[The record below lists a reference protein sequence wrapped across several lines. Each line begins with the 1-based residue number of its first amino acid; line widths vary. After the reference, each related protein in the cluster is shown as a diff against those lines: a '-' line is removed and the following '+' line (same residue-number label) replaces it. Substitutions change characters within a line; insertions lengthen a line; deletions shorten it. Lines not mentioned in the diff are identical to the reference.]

1 MFKVR
6 SPGRAVFVAAYAMIA
21 ICALVIFT
29 ALRMPS
35 LGVSFATSGQY
46 IELTAAQAGPARRLN
61 PGDRVTFSSRAGQ
74 IDQTAGELVP
84 DFEPAGSARAG
95 RLWFAQR
102 DQLAG
107 IGAASPVNLTFP
119 AGGTQITVALHPVA
133 RRIADLSTDFWML
146 LAQGAGIGLLGL
158 WLIILRPRDWGARM
172 FMASCL
178 GVMVAAFSGA
188 VFDGRELTANAN
200 LLRLMWGL
208 NFLGSYVSGA
218 GILALFL
225 CQPRQMVKPR
235 YALVLI
241 GIAALFGLGNA
252 LGLLTLSTFYWILLA
267 QCATIFCII
276 LAQWRLARHDPI
288 GRATL
293 KWVGTVIFVGI
304 VGLNLVM
311 AAPQLLGVNLVAG
324 DGLSIVPVFLV
335 YGSIAFGVGRFRLI
349 SLDRW
354 TYRLILGGAA
364 VLALVAVDALL
375 IYWLGVEGRFAF
387 AAALLVVGYLYLP
400 ARAWLWHWMVGR
412 PALSDSELFKAAAG
426 VAYAP
431 TSLARRTQWQAL
443 LVRLFDPL
451 EILLCEDSFELSEVR
466 KDGVEIIVPVVADE
480 CALLLRYRDR
490 GRRLFDDDQVK
501 LVNELVVQMHQ
512 AELARDQYMR
522 GAGEERQRIARD
534 LHDDVSARL
543 LTSLHRSDVNL
554 VRSDVRKAM
563 ADIRSIISSLT
574 GEKVALDQVMA
585 DLRHDTAE
593 RLEAAKIRLVW
604 PLSDDPFDG
613 RLLAYTTYKGLMS
626 SHREIITNVIRHSG
640 ADRVMVEVSAHK
652 TGLSIA
658 VEDNGSGL
666 GEQASANQ
674 SGNGIR
680 NIRHRIEQIHGCFL
694 IIPSAAGTR
703 VEVMI
708 PLTQP

>member
-6 SPGRAVFVAAYAMIA
+6 SPGRAVFFAAYAMIA
-21 ICALVIFT
+21 ICALVVFT

-35 LGVSFATSGQY
+35 LGVSFATSGQD
-46 IELTAAQAGPARRLN
+46 IELTAAQAGPVKRLT
-61 PGDRVTFSSRAGQ
+61 PGDRITFSSRAGQ
-74 IDQTAGELVP
+74 MDQNADELVP
-84 DFEPAGSARAG
+84 DFEPAGSARAI
-95 RLWFAQR
+95 RSWFAQR
-102 DQLAG
+102 DELAR
-107 IGAASPVNLTFP
+107 IGASSPVSLTFP
-119 AGGTQITVALHPVA
+119 TGATRTTVALHPVA
-133 RRIADLSTDFWML
+133 RRITDLSPDIWML

-172 FMASCL
+172 FMISCL

-188 VFDGRELTANAN
+188 VYDARELTADGN
-200 LLRLMWGL
+200 LLRLMQGL

-225 CQPRQMVKPR
+225 CQPRQLVKPG
-235 YALVLI
+235 YALALI
-241 GIAALFGLGNA
+241 GIAALCGIGNA
-252 LGLLTLSTFYWILLA
+252 FGWLTLSIFYWILLV
-267 QCATIFCII
+267 QCAAFFCLA
-276 LAQWRLARHDPI
+276 LAQWRLARNDPI

-304 VGLNLVM
+304 VGLNLFM
-311 AAPQLLGVNLVAG
+311 GAPHLLGVNLVAG
-324 DGLSIVPVFLV
+324 DGLSILPIFLV

-349 SLDRW
+349 LLDRW
-354 TYRLILGGAA
+354 TYRMILGAAA
-364 VLALVAVDALL
+364 VLALLAVDALL

-400 ARAWLWHWMVGR
+400 ARTWLWHWMVGR

-431 TSLARRTQWQAL
+431 TPPVRRSQWQAL

-451 EILLCEDSFELSEVR
+451 EILPSEDPVEQSEVR
-466 KDGVEIIVPVVADE
+466 KDGVEIAIPSAADE
-480 CALLLRYRDR
+480 CALLLRYRDG
-490 GRRLFDDDQVK
+490 GRRLFDADHVK
-501 LVNELVVQMHQ
+501 LVTELVAQMHQ
-512 AELARDQYMR
+512 AELARDQYLR
-522 GAGEERQRIARD
+522 GVGEERQRIARD

-543 LTSLHRSDVNL
+543 LTSLHRNDVSL
-554 VRSDVRKAM
+554 VRADVRKAM

-574 GEKVALDQVMA
+574 GQNVALDRVLA

-593 RLEAAKIRLVW
+593 RLEAARITLVW
-604 PLSDDPFDG
+604 PLSDDPLDS
-613 RLLAYTTYKGLMS
+613 RLLAYPTYKSLMS

-640 ADRVMVEVSAHK
+640 ANRVIVEVNAHD
-652 TGLSIA
+652 TGLAIA

-666 GEQASANQ
+666 SENASVDQ

-680 NIRHRIEQIHGCFL
+680 NMRHRIEQIDGRFS
-694 IIPSAAGTR
+694 IIPCAPGTR
-703 VEVMI
+703 VEVLI
-708 PLTQP
+708 PLT

>member
-6 SPGRAVFVAAYAMIA
+6 SPGRAVFFAAYAMVA

-35 LGVSFATSGQY
+35 LGVSFATSGQD

-74 IDQTAGELVP
+74 MDETAGELVP
-84 DFEPAGSARAG
+84 DFEPAGSARAV

-102 DQLAG
+102 DELAR

-119 AGGTQITVALHPVA
+119 AGGTRITVVLHPVA
-133 RRIADLSTDFWML
+133 RRIADLSPDIWML

-172 FMASCL
+172 FMVSCL

-188 VFDGRELTANAN
+188 VYDARELTADAN

-241 GIAALFGLGNA
+241 GVAALFGLGNA
-252 LGLLTLSTFYWILLA
+252 LGLLTLSTFYWMLLV
-267 QCATIFCII
+267 QCATFFCII

-304 VGLNLVM
+304 VGLSLVM

-324 DGLSIVPVFLV
+324 DGLSILPIFLV
-335 YGSIAFGVGRFRLI
+335 YGSLAFGVGRFRLI

-354 TYRLILGGAA
+354 TYRLILGAAA
-364 VLALVAVDALL
+364 VLALLAVDALL

-400 ARAWLWHWMVGR
+400 ARTWLWHWMVGR

-426 VAYAP
+426 VGYAP
-431 TSLARRTQWQAL
+431 TPQARRTQWRAL

-451 EILLCEDSFELSEVR
+451 EVLPFDDPIEVGEVR
-466 KDGVEIIVPVVADE
+466 KDGVEIVIPATADE
-480 CALLLRYRDR
+480 CALLLRYRNG
-490 GRRLFDDDQVK
+490 GRRLFDADHVK
-501 LVNELVVQMHQ
+501 LVTELVAQMDQ
-512 AELARDQYMR
+512 AELARDQYLR

-574 GEKVALDQVMA
+574 GQKVALDRVMA

-593 RLEAAKIRLVW
+593 RLEAAKISLVW
-604 PLSDDPFDG
+604 PLSDDPFDD
-613 RLLAYTTYKGLMS
+613 RLLAYPIYKGLMS

-640 ADRVMVEVSAHK
+640 ADRVMVEINAHN
-652 TGLSIA
+652 TALSIS

-666 GEQASANQ
+666 SEVTSVDQF
-674 SGNGIR
+674 GNGIR
-680 NIRHRIEQIHGCFL
+680 NMRHRIEQIDGIFS
-694 IIPSAAGTR
+694 IIPCAPGTR
-703 VEVMI
+703 VEIMI
-708 PLTQP
+708 PLT

>member
-6 SPGRAVFVAAYAMIA
+6 SPGRAAFFAAYALIA
-21 ICALVIFT
+21 ICVMVIFT
-29 ALRMPS
+29 ALRMPT
-35 LGVSFATSGQY
+35 LGVSFATSGQD
-46 IELTAAQAGPARRLN
+46 IVLTAAQAGPAKRLT
-61 PGDRVTFSSRAGQ
+61 PGDRITFSSRAGQ
-74 IDQTAGELVP
+74 IDQNAGELVP
-84 DFEPAGSARAG
+84 DFEPAGSARAV

-102 DQLAG
+102 VELAR
-107 IGAASPVNLTFP
+107 IGASSPVSLIFP
-119 AGGTQITVALHPVA
+119 ADATQTTVVLHPVA
-133 RRIADLSTDFWML
+133 RGITDLSPDIWML

-158 WLIILRPRDWGARM
+158 WLIILRPREWGARM
-172 FMASCL
+172 FMISCL

-188 VFDGRELTANAN
+188 VYDARELTADGK

-225 CQPRQMVKPR
+225 CQPRQMVKPG
-235 YALVLI
+235 YALALI
-241 GIAALFGLGNA
+241 GIAALCGIGNA
-252 LGLLTLSTFYWILLA
+252 LGWLTLSIFYWILLV
-267 QCATIFCII
+267 QCAVIFCII
-276 LAQWRLARHDPI
+276 LVQWRLARHDPI

-293 KWVGTVIFVGI
+293 KWLGTVIFVGI

-311 AAPQLLGVNLVAG
+311 AAPQLLGMNLVAG
-324 DGLSIVPVFLV
+324 DGLSILPVFLV

-354 TYRLILGGAA
+354 TYRLILGAAA
-364 VLALVAVDALL
+364 VLALLAVDALL

-400 ARAWLWHWMVGR
+400 ARTWLWYWMVGR
-412 PALSDSELFKAAAG
+412 PALSDSELFKATAG

-431 TSLARRTQWQAL
+431 TPLARRTQWQAL

-451 EILLCEDSFELSEVR
+451 EILPCDDPIAPSEVR
-466 KDGVEIIVPVVADE
+466 KDGVEIVIPAAADE
-480 CALLLRYRDR
+480 CALLLRYRDG
-490 GRRLFDDDQVK
+490 GRRLFDADHVK
-501 LVNELVVQMHQ
+501 LVTELVAQMDQ
-512 AELARDQYMR
+512 AELARDQYLR

-563 ADIRSIISSLT
+563 ADIRSIITSLT
-574 GEKVALDQVMA
+574 GQKVALDRVMA

-593 RLEAAKIRLVW
+593 RLEVAKISLVW
-604 PLSDDPFDG
+604 PLPVDPLDD
-613 RLLAYTTYKGLMS
+613 RLLAYPTYKSLMS
-626 SHREIITNVIRHSG
+626 SHREIISNVIRHSG
-640 ADRVMVEVSAHK
+640 ADRVMVEVSAL
-652 TGLSIA
+652 TTSLSIA

-666 GEQASANQ
+666 DENAAADR

-680 NIRHRIEQIHGCFL
+680 NIRHRIEQIDGKFSITPCA
-694 IIPSAAGTR
+694 PGTR

-708 PLTQP
+708 PLT

>member
-6 SPGRAVFVAAYAMIA
+6 SPGRAAFFAAYALIA
-21 ICALVIFT
+21 ICVMVIFT
-29 ALRMPS
+29 ALQMPT
-35 LGVSFATSGQY
+35 LGVSFATTGQD
-46 IELTAAQAGPARRLN
+46 IVLTAAQAGPAKRLT
-61 PGDRVTFSSRAGQ
+61 PGDRITFSSRAGQ
-74 IDQTAGELVP
+74 IDQNAGELVP
-84 DFEPAGSARAG
+84 DFEPAGSAQAVRF
-95 RLWFAQR
+95 WFAQR
-102 DQLAG
+102 DELAR
-107 IGAASPVNLTFP
+107 IGASPPVSLTFP
-119 AGGTQITVALHPVA
+119 AGATRTTVVLHPAA
-133 RRIADLSTDFWML
+133 RRITDLSPDIWML

-158 WLIILRPRDWGARM
+158 WLIILRPREWGARM
-172 FMASCL
+172 FMISCL

-188 VFDGRELTANAN
+188 VYDARELTADGK

-225 CQPRQMVKPR
+225 CQPRQMVKPG
-235 YALVLI
+235 YALALI
-241 GIAALFGLGNA
+241 GIAALCGIGNA
-252 LGLLTLSTFYWILLA
+252 LGWLTLSIFYWILLV
-267 QCATIFCII
+267 QCAVIFCII
-276 LAQWRLARHDPI
+276 LVQWRLARHDPI

-293 KWVGTVIFVGI
+293 KWLGTVIFVGI

-311 AAPQLLGVNLVAG
+311 AAPQLLGMNLVAG
-324 DGLSIVPVFLV
+324 DGLSILPVFLV

-354 TYRLILGGAA
+354 TYRLILGAAA
-364 VLALVAVDALL
+364 VLALLAVDALL

-400 ARAWLWHWMVGR
+400 ARTWLWYWMVGR
-412 PALSDSELFKAAAG
+412 PALSDSELFKATAG

-431 TSLARRTQWQAL
+431 TPLARRTQWQAL

-451 EILLCEDSFELSEVR
+451 EILPCDDPIAPSEVR
-466 KDGVEIIVPVVADE
+466 KDGVEIVIPAAADE
-480 CALLLRYRDR
+480 CALLLRYRDG
-490 GRRLFDDDQVK
+490 GRRLFDADHVK
-501 LVNELVVQMHQ
+501 LVTELVAQMDQ
-512 AELARDQYMR
+512 AELARDQYLR

-574 GEKVALDQVMA
+574 GQKVALDRVMA

-593 RLEAAKIRLVW
+593 RLEAAKISLVW

-613 RLLAYTTYKGLMS
+613 RLLAYPTYKGLMS

-652 TGLSIA
+652 TGLFIA

-666 GEQASANQ
+666 SEQASAIQ

-680 NIRHRIEQIHGCFL
+680 NIRHRIEQIDGSFS
-694 IIPSAAGTR
+694 IIPCAPGTR

-708 PLTQP
+708 PLP